1 MREEKTWG
9 HVLERYRE
17 NREQDIRCSEK
28 DIGGRWERYRMDE
41 RVIEER
47 KKGQDGG
54 GERGRWSGR
63 GEGESECGGARG
75 NKCGGE
81 REG

>member
-1 MREEKTWG
+1 M
-9 HVLERYRE
+9 ERYRE

-63 GEGESECGGARG
+63 GEGE
-75 NKCGGE
+75 
-81 REG
+81 